1 MSWRHFGVVIS
12 GGVRLLQASSGKRS
26 GMPLNILPYT
36 REPSEQ
42 NYPTP
47 DVNSTKAEKPWNRM
61 ITSVPSGPENHWGL
75 LKGLTDW
82 LGLEEVLSRFE
93 ALEGDA
99 SEHRRCFLATEC
111 PPIPAGDC

>member
-1 MSWRHFGVVIS
+1 
-12 GGVRLLQASSGKRS
+12 
-26 GMPLNILPYT
+26 MPLNILPYT

-47 DVNSTKAEKPWNRM
+47 DVNSTEAEKPWNRM